1 MSRFA
6 DLRTNEVHLIA
17 EEESVPPFPAQQRWL
32 VVHPE
37 NIWQSLRWD
46 MKHAWHQK
54 RLLNTKSRFDSPVE
68 RPSSCGHFVCFI
80 FLFRRHP
87 EKTQGMRLGPKL
99 TWKKSKKRGDCQVD
113 HKATRQPSCPKIMN
127 DHTLQQTKPVM
138 TFWAGKLMKIIY
150 QEGVFQS
157 LPRRV
162 EASKGKMI
170 ITIQPI
176 QSIHIPHMLL
186 GWTRNLQLRVRHV
199 TTANFGQGI

>member
-1 MSRFA
+1 MRHETCLTPEKTWTQNHGLTVLLG
-6 DLRTNEVHLIA
+6 D
-17 EEESVPPFPAQQRWL
+17 PAL
-32 VVHPE
+32 VV
-37 NIWQSLRWD
+37 I
-46 MKHAWHQK
+46 
-54 RLLNTKSRFDSPVE
+54 
-68 RPSSCGHFVCFI
+68 SSVLFFW
-80 FLFRRHP
+80 FRRHP

-99 TWKKSKKRGDCQVD
+99 TWKKSKKRGNCQVD